1 MNTLKG
7 IDVSTW
13 QGHYVDFD
21 KVKKQGYNFVIIRAG
36 FGRDKAQIDNCFIE
50 NYNKAKKAGLKVGAY
65 WYSYA
70 VSPDDAKQEAK
81 ACIEVL
87 KGKQFEMPIYYD
99 VEENDIANKSV
110 SEIRNI
116 IANFISTMREAKY
129 YTGITSYLSLLEKI
143 GTDFCNKYPVWV
155 AQYYNQCTYS
165 GNYQIWQHTSTAKV
179 NGITG
184 GVDEDIYYI
193 NKMDFEKYIKSNG
206 FNGFNK
212 TKEIPVSPNDIYCA
226 FEVINGKWSS
236 GIKRKQMLEQSG
248 FNYNAVQ
255 SIVNILLA
263 DTDIFS
269 KCKKILSMRK

>member
-1 MNTLKG
+1 MNDLKG

-36 FGRDKAQIDNCFIE
+36 FGRDKTQIDNCFIE

-155 AQYYNQCTYS
+155 AQYYNKCTYS

-179 NGITG
+179 NGING

-212 TKEIPVSPNDIYCA
+212 TKQIPILPIDIYCA
-226 FEVINGKWSS
+226 FEVINGQWSS

-248 FNYNAVQ
+248 FDYNAVQ
-255 SIVNILLA
+255 SIVNVLLS

-269 KCKKILSMRK
+269 KCKTILSMRK